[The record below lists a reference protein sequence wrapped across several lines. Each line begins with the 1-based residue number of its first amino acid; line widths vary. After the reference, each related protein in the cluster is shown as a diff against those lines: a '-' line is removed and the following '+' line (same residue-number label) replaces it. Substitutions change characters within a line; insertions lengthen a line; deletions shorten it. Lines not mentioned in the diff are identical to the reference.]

1 MDEVL
6 RTVVNDAGENGN
18 KINQKVD
25 TKGLL
30 AKREKIKDDYF
41 HEIFKGIDSY
51 QSFLIYLDEQV
62 AEMESN
68 LHTFLKFSSLIL
80 EDGALRTEKVQKKE
94 GTTKETKQKLEESHI
109 QRSRPKQFL

>member
-30 AKREKIKDDYF
+30 EKGEKIEDDYF
-41 HEIFKGIDSY
+41 HAIFKGIDSY

-80 EDGALRTEKVQKKE
+80 EDGVERTEKVQTKE
-94 GTTKETKQKLEESHI
+94 CTTKATKKKLKGSP
-109 QRSRPKQFL
+109 QPSRPK